1 MRSYWLISDEDDF
14 YWYAKINIAGRHRG
28 AFAVQR
34 RIRDC
39 EGRIVMYAKRILF
52 CVLLIAATSL
62 VHAQEPSNVHPSL
75 TEKYVLDLGI
85 FFPDRSFNINVDG
98 SIAGA
103 NPIIRFE
110 DEFGLNPSDEVF
122 AIDFGW
128 RFGKKWSLLTQYFQ
142 SSGTRGAV
150 LDEDIEWNDVV
161 FGQGTSAVAG
171 QEFKLVRVFFGRQF
185 NTSER
190 HDFGVGAG
198 LHWLEIGAFIEGEII
213 VGGAPNQFDRE
224 SVNVKAPLPNI
235 GVWYR
240 YSLSPKWAFR
250 SRYDYL
256 NADVGDFSGTMTNAA
271 LGLNYQMFENF
282 GVGLNYNFF
291 ELDLGITKPDWQ
303 GQTKS
308 KYEGLFVFI
317 SAYW

>member
-1 MRSYWLISDEDDF
+1 
-14 YWYAKINIAGRHRG
+14 
-28 AFAVQR
+28 
-34 RIRDC
+34 
-39 EGRIVMYAKRILF
+39 MYVNRILF
-52 CVLLIAATSL
+52 CVLLIAGTNL
-62 VHAQEPSNVHPSL
+62 VHAQESGNIHPIL
-75 TEKYVLDLGI
+75 TEKFVLDLGI

-98 SIAGA
+98 SITGA
-103 NPIIRFE
+103 NPNIRFE

-122 AIDFGW
+122 SIDFGW

-142 SSGTRGAV
+142 SSGARGAV
-150 LDEDIEWNDVV
+150 LDEDIEWKDVV

-171 QEFKLVRVFFGRQF
+171 QEFRLVRVFFGRQF

-213 VGGAPNQFDRE
+213 VGGAANQFNRE

-291 ELDLGITKPDWQ
+291 ELDLGVTKPDWR
-303 GQTKS
+303 GEVKS
-308 KYEGLFVFI
+308 RYEGLFVFI